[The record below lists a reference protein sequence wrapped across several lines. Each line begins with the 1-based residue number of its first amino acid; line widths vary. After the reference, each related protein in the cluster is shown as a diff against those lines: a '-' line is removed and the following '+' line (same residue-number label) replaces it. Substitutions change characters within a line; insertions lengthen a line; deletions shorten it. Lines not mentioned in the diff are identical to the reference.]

1 VRTVD
6 SVDVICHQNIG
17 CLGLAVANPRIVA
30 FGEIDVVQL
39 MAEYRWPLEVSEMM
53 RELKESVLLLIRV
66 GSSRVV
72 KIKWAK

>member
-1 VRTVD
+1 
-6 SVDVICHQNIG
+6 
-17 CLGLAVANPRIVA
+17 
-30 FGEIDVVQL
+30 

-53 RELKESVLLLIRV
+53 RELKESVLLLIRI